1 MRGKTEIDTFFLEQI
16 KQSIYIDAV
25 LKLKLIY
32 SRRLSYLLFDKY
44 SDTAM
49 FVLTLNFV
57 KKTKF
62 VSVFAQSM
70 HWSMESLPKL

>member
-1 MRGKTEIDTFFLEQI
+1 MRGKTEIDTFFLEQT

-32 SRRLSYLLFDKY
+32 NRRLNYLLFDKY

-49 FVLTLNFV
+49 CVLTLNFV
-57 KKTKF
+57 K
-62 VSVFAQSM
+62 
-70 HWSMESLPKL
+70 

>member
-1 MRGKTEIDTFFLEQI
+1 MQGKTEIDTFFLEQT

-32 SRRLSYLLFDKY
+32 NRRLNYLLFDKY

-49 FVLTLNFV
+49 CVLTLNFV
-57 KKTKF
+57 K
-62 VSVFAQSM
+62 
-70 HWSMESLPKL
+70 

>member
-1 MRGKTEIDTFFLEQI
+1 MRGKTEIDTFFLEQT

-32 SRRLSYLLFDKY
+32 NRRLNYLLFDKY

-49 FVLTLNFV
+49 FVVTLNFV
-57 KKTKF
+57 K
-62 VSVFAQSM
+62 
-70 HWSMESLPKL
+70 